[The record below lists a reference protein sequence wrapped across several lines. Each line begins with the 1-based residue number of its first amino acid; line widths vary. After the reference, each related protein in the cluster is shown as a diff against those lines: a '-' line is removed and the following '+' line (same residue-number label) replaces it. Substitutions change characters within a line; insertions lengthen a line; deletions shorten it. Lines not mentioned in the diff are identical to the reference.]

1 MTAGIKTEGINR
13 VGDFIAHI
21 CDEFPEHFIFRDY
34 SRGERYT
41 YTEWG
46 QDGDILARELQAQGF
61 EPGDFVLM
69 RFGNNYGYLAAYG
82 GISRAEGV
90 AAPVAL
96 RLTGRELTRVL
107 DLVKPKWYLAD
118 LPEWKESR
126 EAVAASTVAH
136 IGLWTGTGWE
146 WKNND
151 PRGEARRPDL
161 GLAHLRF
168 TSGSQGEP
176 KAVALTQ
183 ANMLCR
189 VGCPGHYAAAG
200 DVFFLGIPFVFRPD
214 RLILALSVGA
224 EIVVEESV
232 HPRQIVRCWQE
243 TGVTFAWLV
252 PTLIGLLIQL
262 EEQEIPEKL
271 ALRGI
276 NTGGAYLYRQW
287 EEKFESLFHVPVYQ
301 QYGLS
306 EGCVAFENP
315 LIKKTGSVGR
325 PAPLV
330 EAKIC
335 DSLGRELPYGQIGE
349 LWYRGA
355 NVMRG
360 YLDRPDLTAA
370 ALRDGW
376 LRTGDLA
383 RFDRDRYLFIEGRI
397 KDLIHSGGLK
407 FSPREVEDVLLSYP
421 GIKEAAVVGVPHQTK
436 GEVSKAYFVANRSIR
451 QTELREFCR
460 QHLAD
465 YKIPR
470 AWEQVESL
478 PKLSSGKIAR
488 RSVGQR

>member
-1 MTAGIKTEGINR
+1 MSAGADTVGAFIKR
-13 VGDFIAHI
+13 I
-21 CDEFPEHFIFRDY
+21 CDEFPEHFLFHDY
-34 SRGERYT
+34 SRRMRCT
-41 YTEWG
+41 YGEWG
-46 QDGDILARELQAQGF
+46 QDGKALARELKHQGLAS
-61 EPGDFVLM
+61 GDFVLL
-69 RFGNNYGYLAAYG
+69 RFGNHYGYLAAYG
-82 GISRAEGV
+82 GVARADGV

-96 RLTGRELTRVL
+96 RLTGRELARIL
-107 DLVKPKWYLAD
+107 ELVKPKWFLTD
-118 LPEWKESR
+118 
-126 EAVAASTVAH
+126 VAAWEEARMAVEGSSVVH
-136 IGLWTGTGWE
+136 IGLWTGHAWTWQS
-146 WKNND
+146 NT
-151 PRGEARRPDL
+151 PSVPARRPEP

-176 KAVALTQ
+176 KAVTLTH

-189 VGCPGHYAAAG
+189 VGCPGHYAQAG
-200 DVFFLGIPFVFRPD
+200 DVFYLGIPFVFRPD

-232 HPRQIVRCWQE
+232 HPRQMVRCFE
-243 TGVTFAWLV
+243 DTGVTFAWLV
-252 PTLIGLLIQL
+252 PTLIGLLTEL
-262 EEQEIPEKL
+262 EEHEIPAKL
-271 ALRGI
+271 ALRGV
-276 NTGGAYLYRQW
+276 NTGGAYLYRHW
-287 EEKFESLFHVPVYQ
+287 EEKFEQLFQVPVYQ

-315 LIKKTGSVGR
+315 LNKKTGSVGQ
-325 PAPLV
+325 PAPMV

-335 DSLGRELPYGQIGE
+335 DPQGRELPQGQIGE

-383 RFDRDRYLFIEGRI
+383 RFDQDGYLFIEGRI

-407 FSPREVEDVLLSYP
+407 YSPREVEDVLLSYP
-421 GIKEAAVVGVPHQTK
+421 GIKEAAVVSVPHPTK
-436 GEVSKAYFVANRSIR
+436 GEIGKAYFVAVGALHLP
-451 QTELREFCR
+451 ELREFCR
-460 QHLAD
+460 RYLAD

-470 AWEQVESL
+470 EWEQVESL

-488 RSVGQR
+488 RSVGQG